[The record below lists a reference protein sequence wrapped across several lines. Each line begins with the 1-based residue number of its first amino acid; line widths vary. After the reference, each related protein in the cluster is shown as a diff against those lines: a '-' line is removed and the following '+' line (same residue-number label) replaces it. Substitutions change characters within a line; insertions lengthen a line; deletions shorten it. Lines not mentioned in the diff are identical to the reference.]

1 MALSALG
8 DAHTNDER
16 KLIDYTVQK
25 LRTLVEET
33 GIGLILVSHL
43 RRSEGDKGFE
53 DCIVKTIETIK
64 KKLKI
69 K

>member
-8 DAHTNDER
+8 DEHTNDER
-16 KLIDYTVQK
+16 KLIDYFVSK

-33 GIGLILVSHL
+33 GIGVILISHL

-53 DCIVKTIETIK
+53 ELRFWSFGCC
-64 KKLKI
+64 
-69 K
+69 